1 METVQETIGRSAS
14 EAAAP
19 PPVRKSVRVRAS
31 AARAFKVFTEGID
44 TWWPKTHH
52 IGNSP
57 MTKAMIEGWVGG
69 RAYSEQE
76 NGIDCQWG
84 QVLAWEP
91 PARFVL
97 AWQATHEW
105 RFEPDVTQCSEVEVR
120 FTPATDGTT
129 LVELEHRNFERQGAG
144 GASMRNQVDQPG
156 GWGGLMEL
164 FRAEAEKEG

>member
-69 RAYSEQE
+69 RAYSE
-76 NGIDCQWG
+76 
-84 QVLAWEP
+84 
-91 PARFVL
+91 
-97 AWQATHEW
+97 
-105 RFEPDVTQCSEVEVR
+105 PDVTQCSEVEVR